1 MVIFNLNDCSYCGH
15 EAISEM
21 IFWLFFFFVEDNKIL
36 GLFDL
41 QCQMLFIYCFMFFK
55 SVE

>member
-21 IFWLFFFFVEDNKIL
+21 IFGLFFFVEDNKIL